1 MQDGL
6 LPLFPLNVV
15 LLPGAP
21 LPLHIFEE
29 RYKEMIGEAI
39 RENSEFGIVLAT
51 DKGILN
57 IGCTAVVKEVVRKYP
72 DGRMDIL
79 TVGLR
84 RFEIVLLN
92 EEKPYLRGAVQFF
105 DDENETPA
113 PEAMRAAAIEA
124 YNQLRRTEGEEE
136 VKAEDLDAA
145 HLSFRLAQAVPDHEF
160 RQMMLRMRSE
170 SDRMRQL
177 VEFLPFFAARQQRI
191 SHIKRVARTNGSG
204 QVTPGL

>member
-1 MQDGL
+1 MQEGL
-6 LPLFPLNVV
+6 LPLFPLNTV

-21 LPLHIFEE
+21 LPLHIFED

-57 IGCTAVVKEVVRKYP
+57 IGCTAVVKEVIRKYP
-72 DGRMDIL
+72 DGRLDVL

-92 EEKPYLRGAVQFF
+92 EEKAYLRGAVQFF
-105 DDENETPA
+105 DDEDETPA
-113 PEAMRAAAIEA
+113 PESLREAALEA
-124 YNQLRRTEGEEE
+124 CNELRRIEGQEP
-136 VKAEDLDAA
+136 VKAEDADPSQ
-145 HLSFRLAQAVPDHEF
+145 LSFSLAQAVPDHEF

-170 SDRMRQL
+170 TERMRQL
-177 VEFLPFFAARQQRI
+177 AEFLPFFAARQQRI
-191 SHIKRVARTNGSG
+191 THIKHVARTNGSG
-204 QVTPGL
+204 QTTPRL